1 MTQTN
6 FLTVIDYGS
15 SEIRLGVFDE
25 KKNQLFC
32 QSKSLFNIN
41 NEDNKKTTL
50 NNLIKS
56 AEKEISTHIEEG
68 IILYDS
74 KNFFQVDLCIKKNIE
89 QKIFFNDFILNT
101 LLEINQILSQSY
113 RSKKIIHLMI
123 NQLLINNKEYSKNPK
138 NIESNSQIILGFK
151 CICIPD
157 EEYLNL
163 KKTFEK
169 NNLEVKKLFSSSIV
183 KSFYLLNLFKEKN
196 LGFLDIGLER
206 STFIYFLDK
215 RISYFSS
222 SAIGGKNITKDISY
236 VMKLDFNDSENIK
249 KTFNKSELDFSYTS
263 KKEEK
268 QDFVKNIL
276 EKNISIDLLKKV
288 VLARIE
294 EIFDL
299 VLKDVFNLKYNEN
312 RNELFLVL
320 IGRGSNLFNKNSFHL
335 EDKYNFKE
343 ITYYEETD
351 SEICEAGIKF
361 YESYKE
367 YDSKTINS
375 NNKIGFFERF
385 FNFFSKS

>member
-41 NEDNKKTTL
+41 SEDNKKTIL

-56 AEKEISTHIEEG
+56 A
-68 IILYDS
+68 DM
-74 KNFFQVDLCIKKNIE
+74 CIKTNIE

-101 LLEINQILSQSY
+101 QSEINQILSQSY

-157 EEYLNL
+157 EEYLYLINL
-163 KKTFEK
+163 FEK
-169 NNLEVKKLFSSSIV
+169 N
-183 KSFYLLNLFKEKN
+183 N

-236 VMKLDFNDSENIK
+236 VMKLDFNDSEHIK
-249 KTFNKSELDFSYTS
+249 K
-263 KKEEK
+263 
-268 QDFVKNIL
+268 
-276 EKNISIDLLKKV
+276 
-288 VLARIE
+288 R
-294 EIFDL
+294 
-299 VLKDVFNLKYNEN
+299 
-312 RNELFLVL
+312 R
-320 IGRGSNLFNKNSFHL
+320 
-335 EDKYNFKE
+335 
-343 ITYYEETD
+343 
-351 SEICEAGIKF
+351 
-361 YESYKE
+361 
-367 YDSKTINS
+367 KT
-375 NNKIGFFERF
+375 RF
-385 FNFFSKS
+385 C

>member
-41 NEDNKKTTL
+41 SEDNKKTTL

-101 LLEINQILSQSY
+101 QSEIKQILSQSY

-183 KSFYLLNLFKEKN
+183 KSFYLLNLFKE
-196 LGFLDIGLER
+196 
-206 STFIYFLDK
+206 
-215 RISYFSS
+215 
-222 SAIGGKNITKDISY
+222 
-236 VMKLDFNDSENIK
+236 
-249 KTFNKSELDFSYTS
+249 
-263 KKEEK
+263 
-268 QDFVKNIL
+268 
-276 EKNISIDLLKKV
+276 
-288 VLARIE
+288 
-294 EIFDL
+294 
-299 VLKDVFNLKYNEN
+299 
-312 RNELFLVL
+312 
-320 IGRGSNLFNKNSFHL
+320 IGRAHV
-335 EDKYNFKE
+335 
-343 ITYYEETD
+343 
-351 SEICEAGIKF
+351 
-361 YESYKE
+361 
-367 YDSKTINS
+367 
-375 NNKIGFFERF
+375 
-385 FNFFSKS
+385 